1 MDNNAVYQ
9 MLLCARYYVL
19 HENVQGELILRPG
32 KGFTEEETLV
42 CVLTDEQKFLGY
54 KVRRRKKGTKVQGA
68 GRVGTRT

>member
-54 KVRRRKKGTKVQGA
+54 KVR
-68 GRVGTRT
+68 

>member
-32 KGFTEEETLV
+32 KGFIEEETWV
-42 CVLTDEQKFLGY
+42 CVLMMNGNS
-54 KVRRRKKGTKVQGA
+54 
-68 GRVGTRT
+68 VGIK